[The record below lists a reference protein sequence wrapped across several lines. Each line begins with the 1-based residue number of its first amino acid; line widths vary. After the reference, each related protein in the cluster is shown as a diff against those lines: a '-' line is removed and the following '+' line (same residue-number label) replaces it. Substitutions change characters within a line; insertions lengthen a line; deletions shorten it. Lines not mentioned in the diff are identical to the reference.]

1 MPNIG
6 SLKRLKQLQT
16 PVNTDQEKNKEGTN
30 NQYQEEK
37 ERHQYRSCQHN
48 EISPHNHQN
57 GYYQKDNK

>member
-37 ERHQYRSCQHN
+37 ERHQYRSCQH
-48 EISPHNHQN
+48 
-57 GYYQKDNK
+57 